1 MSRFD
6 HIVVGGG
13 VAGMTAAILLAKAG
27 DSVALIEAF
36 PLLAPTI
43 RGFKR
48 GGVQFDTGLHYVGG
62 LGDGHPLDIYFK
74 HLGIADSIVKKPY
87 NHDGFDRFIIEKSS
101 EEFTIPC
108 GFDEMERRL
117 KAWFPQDQKAVSCY
131 VTAIKNAMKGSPFL
145 NFSMDFDLEAAF
157 HDESVTLQN
166 FLDNLT
172 DNDKLKAVLSYPNI
186 LYGVPPTEA
195 LLTTHALVTG
205 SYILSAHTIEGGGLA
220 LTQAYERKLK
230 ELGISIR
237 CNRRVESI
245 DINDN
250 REVQGVTL
258 DNEEFLETP
267 SCIWAAHP
275 QSLISAT
282 PDSAFRPAFKKRLA
296 ALKDT
301 TSALVLFG
309 VSDTPIDMLDG
320 QSIVSWPGTSFKK
333 NLNGNVTPAESI
345 LYISSAHDPQS
356 GKTAVTAIMPG
367 RFNTFDSWAESSRTK
382 RPAEYKEYKKN
393 VLAEME
399 QEVFNR
405 FPELQKEVSFIDGAT
420 PLTFRDYCATP
431 TGSLY
436 GLRHSNDQFN
446 PAPVTKAKGLTLAGQ
461 SIVAPGILGA
471 VISAYLTCGI
481 ILGHDVLHNEL
492 RELA

>member
-1 MSRFD
+1 MSRYD

-13 VAGMTAAILLAKAG
+13 VAGMTTAILLAKAG

-48 GGVQFDTGLHYVGG
+48 RGVQFDTGLHYVGG

-74 HLGIADSIVKKPY
+74 HLGIADSMVKKPY

-101 EEFTIPC
+101 EEYTIPC
-108 GFDEMERRL
+108 GFDEIEQRL
-117 KAWFPQDQKAVSCY
+117 KTWFPQEQEAVVRY
-131 VTAIKNAMKGSPFL
+131 VAAIKTSINSSPFL
-145 NFSMDFDLEAAF
+145 NFSLDFDLKAAF
-157 HDESVTLQN
+157 HDESITLQD
-166 FLDNLT
+166 FLDDIT
-172 DNDKLKAVLSYPNI
+172 DNEKLKAVLSYPNI

-195 LLTTHALVTG
+195 MLTTHALVAG
-205 SYILSAHTIEGGGLA
+205 SYILSCHTIEGGGLA
-220 LTQAYERKLK
+220 MAKAYEHQLK
-230 ELGISIR
+230 ELGVSIY
-237 CNRRVESI
+237 CNSRVDSI
-245 DINDN
+245 DINDS

-258 DNEEFLETP
+258 DNGDSIETP

-296 ALKDT
+296 TLKDT

-309 VSDTPIDMLDG
+309 ISDKPIDKLDG
-320 QSIVSWPGTSFKK
+320 QSIISWPGTSFER
-333 NLNGNVTPAESI
+333 NMSGNVTTSEGIIYLSTAE
-345 LYISSAHDPQS
+345 DPKS
-356 GKTAVTAIMPG
+356 GKTAITAIMPG
-367 RFNTFDSWAESSRTK
+367 KFDIFDKWAKYSRTN
-382 RPAEYKEYKKN
+382 RPVEYKEHKKTM
-393 VLAEME
+393 LAEME
-399 QEVFNR
+399 QEVFKR
-405 FPELQKEVSFIDGAT
+405 FPELQQEVTFIDGAT

-471 VISAYLTCGI
+471 IISAYLTCGI
-481 ILGHDVLHNEL
+481 ILGHDSLHNEL